1 MPMSVTPSAG
11 SSAPAAHGPDMRTHI
26 RFVALIVLTGL
37 AAPCALPA
45 QAPRPLDKIE
55 VIRLLT
61 NPLFAPSEIADVV
74 RRSCVAFHPTERD
87 WADLRSAGASG
98 EVIATV
104 AACTTRRT
112 EPAPAARAAPPA
124 ALTAVAVTPDV
135 AVNVGSAASVRV
147 FVHRGGVPQR
157 RVTVMLRGSAAAVG
171 LQRDATGTTDDSGM
185 AMFALP
191 PVAQPGTHRFE
202 IVGSSGSTFPGRPGV
217 TLAIRAGEP
226 GRLRVSPDYI
236 ASVETGTTL
245 LATVTDSLGNPLPRE
260 PVELTSGAGAPISV
274 PTDSLGRASFTVAP
288 GALPR
293 GGALQLRVRKLAAV
307 EVPVADA
314 AGLSGALTGFLV
326 PASARRARVG
336 TTLTDPVVFRARTV
350 QGNVPTGRVVRF
362 RAVNA
367 RVRPDSAVLDSTG
380 RVPVE
385 VVFGSRVGEALVFAT
400 IDSVEKLA
408 SFQVEP
414 GPISTLVV
422 EYNGQPV
429 TEQGVIVRVAA
440 PFVLRVTARDLFGN
454 ETSIDALAQMLRTR
468 LSTPR
473 ARYLEIVGL
482 DAGDAA
488 VLITLKAQRIGVF
501 DFTIGS
507 GITASVRVEAVA
519 R

>member
-1 MPMSVTPSAG
+1 MPTSAASSGG
-11 SSAPAAHGPDMRTHI
+11 SSVPAAHGPDMRTHT
-26 RFVALIVLTGL
+26 RFAVLMLFGGL
-37 AAPCALPA
+37 AAPASVPA

-55 VIRLLT
+55 IVRLLT
-61 NPLFAPSEIADVV
+61 NPLFAPSEVADVV
-74 RRSCVAFHPTERD
+74 RRSCVAFRPTERD

-112 EPAPAARAAPPA
+112 EPPPARPAAPPA
-124 ALTAVAVTPDV
+124 ALTAVAMTPDV
-135 AVNVGSAASVRV
+135 AVSAGAPATVRV

-157 RVTVMLRGSAAAVG
+157 RIPVTLRGSAAVG

-185 AMFALP
+185 AVFPFPPFAE
-191 PVAQPGTHRFE
+191 PGTHRFE
-202 IVGSSGSTFPGRPGV
+202 IVGSGGSTFPGRPGV
-217 TLAIRAGEP
+217 TLAIRPGDP

-236 ASVETGTTL
+236 ASVETGATL

-260 PVELTSGAGAPISV
+260 PVELTSGVGAPVLV

-314 AGLSGALTGFLV
+314 AGLSGVLTGFIV
-326 PASARRARVG
+326 PASARRGRVG
-336 TTLTDPVVFRARTV
+336 TTFTDPLVFRARTV
-350 QGNVPTGRVVRF
+350 QGNAPTGHMVRF
-362 RAVNA
+362 RALNA

-380 RVPVE
+380 RVSLE
-385 VVFGSRVGEALVFAT
+385 VVFASRVGEALVFAT
-400 IDSVEKLA
+400 IDSVERLV
-408 SFQVEP
+408 SFQVDP

-422 EYNGQPV
+422 EYNGQPI
-429 TEQGVIVRVAA
+429 TEQGVTVRVAA

-454 ETSIDALAQMLRTR
+454 ETSIDALAQMLRSR
-468 LSTPR
+468 QNSAR
-473 ARYLEIVGL
+473 QRYLEIVSL
-482 DAGDAA
+482 DPGEAA

>member
-1 MPMSVTPSAG
+1 
-11 SSAPAAHGPDMRTHI
+11 MRTRT
-26 RFVALIVLTGL
+26 RFTALILFACL
-37 AAPCALPA
+37 AAPAALPA

-61 NPLFAPSEIADVV
+61 NPLFAPSEVADVV
-74 RRSCVAFHPTERD
+74 RRSCVAFHPTDRD
-87 WADLRSAGASG
+87 WADLRTAGASG

-112 EPAPAARAAPPA
+112 EPAAAVRAAPPA

-135 AVNVGSAASVRV
+135 AVNVGAPASVRV

-171 LQRDATGTTDDSGM
+171 LQRDATGTTDDSGV
-185 AMFALP
+185 AMFPLP

-217 TLAIRAGEP
+217 TLVVRAGEP
-226 GRLRVSPDYI
+226 ARLRVSPDYI

-260 PVELTSGAGAPISV
+260 PVEMTSGVGAPISV

-288 GALPR
+288 GTLPR
-293 GGALQLRVRKLAAV
+293 GGALQLRVRKLAAI

-314 AGLSGALTGFLV
+314 AGLSGTLTGFIV
-326 PASARRARVG
+326 PASIRRARVG
-336 TTLTDPVVFRARTV
+336 TTISDPVVFRVRTV

-362 RAVNA
+362 RALNA

-380 RVPVE
+380 RVPLE
-385 VVFGSRVGEALVFAT
+385 VTFGSRVGEALVFAT
-400 IDSVEKLA
+400 IDSVEKLV
-408 SFQVEP
+408 SFQVDP

-429 TEQGVIVRVAA
+429 TPQGVTVRVAA

-454 ETSIDALAQMLRTR
+454 ETSIDALAQMLRSR
-468 LSTPR
+468 LSNPR
-473 ARYLEIVGL
+473 QRYLEIVGL
-482 DAGDAA
+482 DPGDQA